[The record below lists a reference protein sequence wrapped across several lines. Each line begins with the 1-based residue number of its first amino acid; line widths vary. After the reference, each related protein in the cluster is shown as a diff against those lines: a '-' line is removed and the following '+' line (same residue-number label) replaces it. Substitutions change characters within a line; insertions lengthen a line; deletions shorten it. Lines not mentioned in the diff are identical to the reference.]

1 LHNLVQGEFSFA
13 RAPDNAERNAT
24 MIYKAPANH
33 PGLVCVMFELPS
45 CLWAD
50 RICVSGTFNDWNER
64 ALPMHQDR
72 DGIWRAQLELPLG
85 QRYEFRYVIDGRWQ
99 TDYHADGF
107 TDNDFGSHNSIVD
120 LTLIMVLPMAERA
133 GSHVPE
139 EHAHTPPHLSA
150 LNNAALDTLRPVHN
164 MTPVKM
170 PRLRPRV
177 AAA

>member
-1 LHNLVQGEFSFA
+1 
-13 RAPDNAERNAT
+13 
-24 MIYKAPANH
+24 MIYKTPTHQA
-33 PGLVCVMFELPS
+33 GLVRVVFELPS

-50 RICVSGTFNDWNER
+50 RIFVSGTFNDWNER
-64 ALPMHQDR
+64 TLPMQQDR

-107 TDNDFGSHNSIVD
+107 TENSYGSHNSIVD
-120 LTLIMVLPMAERA
+120 LTLVMVLPLAERA

-139 EHAHTPPHLSA
+139 EQVHTPPHLPAPSNVALGELRAVRNGASA
-150 LNNAALDTLRPVHN
+150 
-164 MTPVKM
+164 KM

>member
-1 LHNLVQGEFSFA
+1 
-13 RAPDNAERNAT
+13 
-24 MIYKAPANH
+24 MIYKLPTKQ
-33 PGLVCVMFELPS
+33 PGLVCVVFELPS

-50 RICVSGTFNDWNER
+50 RISVSGEFNNWNER

-107 TDNDFGSHNSIVD
+107 TENRYGSHNSIVD
-120 LTLIMVLPMAERA
+120 LTLVMVLPMAERV

-139 EHAHTPPHLSA
+139 EQAHLPTPSHVA
-150 LNNAALDTLRPVHN
+150 IGMLRPAHN
-164 MTPVKM
+164 PIPVKM